1 MNRTV
6 LIFTGFAAAVL
17 AAAGA
22 GYWVATPRMQT
33 TSAGASAVA
42 PSSAPAKDSS
52 GRKILYWHD
61 PMVPQQ
67 KFDRPGKSPFMDMQ
81 LVPVYA
87 DEDAGGD
94 AVSID
99 PRVVQNL
106 GIRTAEAV
114 MGLPERRFE
123 AVGGVA
129 WNERAVVVLQARAA
143 GFVEK
148 LYARAPLDAVAKG
161 QPLVELLVPD
171 WAAAQEEYLL
181 LRRSESKDTEVLA
194 TAARQRLL
202 LLGMSEEQILRVE
215 KTGRPQT
222 RITLRS
228 PISGVIAELGV
239 REGMS
244 VAPGAMLFRLVDLSS
259 VWVNAEVPE
268 AQAGWLQPGGAV
280 EVRVPAWPDRVFRGK
295 VSAILP
301 ELNAATRTVRARI
314 EIANPGA
321 KLKPGMF
328 ATLGFIARGSAKAL
342 WVPSEAIIRTG
353 ERSLVIVAEGEGRFR
368 QAEVEPGFE
377 WEGKTEVRKG
387 LAAGDKVVVS
397 GQFLLDSE
405 ASLRSAAIRMEA
417 APVAAVHKAA
427 GRLVRVDA
435 KELTISH
442 GAIESAGM
450 GPMTMVYQ
458 APQSGVPAG
467 LKAGDEVRFEFVS
480 RPDGEFQVTRIERVA
495 AGDRAH
501 GDAK

>member
-1 MNRTV
+1 MNRTA

-22 GYWVATPRMQT
+22 GYWVAASRMH
-33 TSAGASAVA
+33 AAPAAAS
-42 PSSAPAKDSS
+42 PAKDSS

-181 LRRSESKDTEVLA
+181 LRRSASKDTEVLA
-194 TAARQRLL
+194 TAARQRLV

-222 RITLRS
+222 RITLHA

-280 EVRVPAWPDRVFRGK
+280 EARVPAWPDRVFRGK

-417 APVAAVHKAA
+417 GPAAPAAAVHKAA
-427 GRLVRVDA
+427 GRLVRVDT

-458 APQSGVPAG
+458 APPSGVPAG

-501 GDAK
+501 GEAK

>member
-6 LIFTGFAAAVL
+6 LILAGFAVVAL
-17 AAAGA
+17 TAAGA
-22 GYWVATPRMQT
+22 GYWLAASRMQT
-33 TSAGASAVA
+33 
-42 PSSAPAKDSS
+42 SSAATSPAIPPATPAKDSS

-67 KFDRPGKSPFMDMQ
+67 KFDQPGKSPFMDMP

-87 DEDAGGD
+87 EESAGGG

-114 MGLPERRFE
+114 MGSPERRFE

-148 LYARAPLDAVAKG
+148 LHARAPLDAVAKG

-181 LRRSESKDTEVLA
+181 LRRSESKDTDVLA

-202 LLGMSEEQILRVE
+202 LLGMSEEQILLVE

-222 RITLRS
+222 RITLHA

-239 REGMS
+239 REGMN
-244 VAPGAMLFRLVDLSS
+244 VASGAMLFRLVDLSS

-268 AQAGWLQPGGAV
+268 AQAGWLQLGGAV
-280 EVRVPAWPDRVFRGK
+280 EARVPAWPDQVFRGK
-295 VSAILP
+295 LSAILP
-301 ELNAATRTVRARI
+301 ELNAATRTIRARI

-328 ATLGFIARGSAKAL
+328 ATLGFIARGNAKAL

-353 ERSLVIVAEGEGRFR
+353 ERALVIVAEGGGRFR

-377 WEGKTEVRKG
+377 SEGKTEVRKG

-405 ASLRSAAIRMEA
+405 ASLRSAGIRMEA
-417 APVAAVHKAA
+417 APVTAAHKAV
-427 GRLVRVDA
+427 GRLVRVDK
-435 KELTISH
+435 KEFTISH

-458 APQSGVPAG
+458 APEGSVPAG
-467 LKAGDEVRFEFVS
+467 IKAGDEVRFEFVS
-480 RPDGEFQVTRIERVA
+480 RSDGEFRITRIERVA
-495 AGDRAH
+495 AGDHAH
-501 GDAK
+501 GVAK